1 MKDIWILSIVIPIIA
16 AIILA
21 VCITAVGELYLAL
34 GKDLAITVAIVLM
47 ALITVIAAAFSLK
60 LRGSQ
65 Q

>member
-1 MKDIWILSIVIPIIA
+1 MKDIWILSIVLPIIA

-21 VCITAVGELYLAL
+21 ACITAVGELYLAL

-47 ALITVIAAAFSLK
+47 ALVTVIAAAFSLK